1 VILNL
6 KGPAATILL
15 LLAACHG
22 APSKPVRVI
31 TPTQPLLLPGA
42 APIPS
47 EVGSSIQAKPKIDPV
62 GLIIVEA
69 RLRFEH
75 GEELYKQGFLQRSK
89 SEFDGAL
96 DLLLD
101 SAAMYPNNPRLDREI
116 TEMAGRVH
124 VLELAA
130 FKDGDGFTDQRQERA
145 AIDDLEN
152 ITTFPTP
159 IDPKFKKELEQ
170 EIAEFGHD
178 LPIEVN
184 DRVLAFLGYYQKG
197 RGRTTIEIGLE
208 RVGKYQSMIEQIL
221 KEEGLPLDLIY
232 LCQAESA
239 FVPRALSR
247 ASAKGMWQFIS
258 SRGKEYGLRQNWWI
272 DERSDPEKSTRAA
285 ARHLKDLYEEFG
297 DWYLAMAAY
306 NSGPLRVQRALD
318 RTGGTTFWNLA
329 DKKALPKE
337 TMNYVPTILALTII
351 GKNPEKYGFSV
362 APAPPIETERVSVNK
377 ATDLRVIAEALHL
390 SVDELKDLNPH
401 VLRWTTPPADPEF
414 ELILPKGY
422 AQSFKDQV
430 AGLPESERVLFRRHT
445 VQRNETLST
454 VARKYGT
461 TSSVLSQANN
471 LPARKALKVG
481 QELIIPMSGVGP
493 AKVAAVTNGRA
504 ATAAAASS
512 RTPFSSNS
520 SSGTYTVKRGD
531 TLGTIAAR
539 YAVTA
544 EQLREWNQLPT
555 SGVTAGKKLVVVQP
569 SAPPATAQTASDSGK
584 KVIHKVRRGETL
596 NAIASAYKTTV
607 GAIVLW
613 NKKNDLTVIHPGDLL
628 TIFLGNR

>member
-1 VILNL
+1 
-6 KGPAATILL
+6 
-15 LLAACHG
+15 
-22 APSKPVRVI
+22 
-31 TPTQPLLLPGA
+31 
-42 APIPS
+42 
-47 EVGSSIQAKPKIDPV
+47 
-62 GLIIVEA
+62 
-69 RLRFEH
+69 
-75 GEELYKQGFLQRSK
+75 
-89 SEFDGAL
+89 
-96 DLLLD
+96 
-101 SAAMYPNNPRLDREI
+101 
-116 TEMAGRVH
+116 
-124 VLELAA
+124 
-130 FKDGDGFTDQRQERA
+130 
-145 AIDDLEN
+145 
-152 ITTFPTP
+152 
-159 IDPKFKKELEQ
+159 
-170 EIAEFGHD
+170 
-178 LPIEVN
+178 
-184 DRVLAFLGYYQKG
+184 
-197 RGRTTIEIGLE
+197 
-208 RVGKYQSMIEQIL
+208 
-221 KEEGLPLDLIY
+221 
-232 LCQAESA
+232 
-239 FVPRALSR
+239 
-247 ASAKGMWQFIS
+247 
-258 SRGKEYGLRQNWWI
+258 
-272 DERSDPEKSTRAA
+272 
-285 ARHLKDLYEEFG
+285 
-297 DWYLAMAAY
+297 
-306 NSGPLRVQRALD
+306 
-318 RTGGTTFWNLA
+318 
-329 DKKALPKE
+329 
-337 TMNYVPTILALTII
+337 
-351 GKNPEKYGFSV
+351 
-362 APAPPIETERVSVNK
+362 
-377 ATDLRVIAEALHL
+377 
-390 SVDELKDLNPH
+390 
-401 VLRWTTPPADPEF
+401 
-414 ELILPKGY
+414 
-422 AQSFKDQV
+422 V